1 MELDNLKAI
10 ESDKL
15 QKEYYTANTEQ
26 IKLFGEKL
34 SNYLLETPENWLA

>member
-10 ESDKL
+10 ELDIL
-15 QKEYYTANTEQ
+15 QREYYMANTEQ

-34 SNYLLETPENWLA
+34 PQLSFGNT